1 MEIQITDLSP
11 NARWEGAQL
20 IDAHNGRDAVQLPWM
35 GSDGDS
41 RGFARLDAIALEDGN
56 TVKALRTHPKWVEN
70 GTIKGWHPP
79 VQLPANAVFEADI
92 GFVYGARG
100 TDGVTFQVWE
110 HHTQGGRP
118 VWNQIISVRKGYTGS
133 LQRVRADLSHLAG
146 QQVGI
151 ELRVDAGPSAGQD
164 WAAWTNM
171 RIFSANNS
179 SNSSNSN
186 SSLSVQVSR
195 SGQGSESP
203 VGASTEEA
211 KGEYVCRVQKK
222 QVTEVFSTN
231 LLLDPTTDVIWPG
244 SIVDGSSIAS
254 GQYRPI
260 TDKRAPL
267 TFSIS
272 LENIAG
278 SALKTVQTPT
288 LSSVRDA
295 ANELRRQN
303 MQGATLANIVY
314 EKEEIRSEEQLKL
327 ALGAHYNDGM
337 QKISGSFDFSSSSV
351 ANKILVK
358 YIQKYYTIDIDP
370 PARPQDFFASP
381 RTITADDMYV
391 ASVTYGRMLLFTFES
406 TEDITKLKAAVD
418 YAYGQTAGGNFS
430 GEYKN
435 ILNRTK
441 TNVLV
446 IGGSAEDGVK
456 VITNG
461 VDGINQYITN
471 GANYSPNSPGAPLSY
486 KLRYVSDN
494 AIGNVIMSTTFYER
508 NCQKTT
514 GTFKAKIVKLKC
526 MAVDDPGSNEEFY
539 GKITVIAY
547 EGEGREIGRQV
558 VWNVAEKNHV
568 SLRKNAEHL
577 INAEARFTFKN
588 FHLVKDTA
596 FIKVEANLREDDDF
610 GGDDN
615 FGTQSKKVY
624 LSEAADD
631 PNKGAGDDPGSDRKL
646 FFQHGGSRAEI
657 WFDVTPV

>member
-1 MEIQITDLSP
+1 MEIQITDLSA

-41 RGFARLDAIALEDGN
+41 RGFVRLDVITLEDGR
-56 TVKALRTHPKWVEN
+56 TVKALRTHPKWVDN
-70 GTIKGWHPP
+70 GTIKGWHPS
-79 VQLPANAVFEADI
+79 VQLPPNAVFEADI
-92 GFVYGARG
+92 GFVFGAQN

-110 HHTQGGRP
+110 HHNQGGRT

-146 QQVGI
+146 QQVSI

-164 WAAWTNM
+164 WAAWTNV

-179 SNSSNSN
+179 SNNN

-203 VGASTEEA
+203 VGGSTDEVR
-211 KGEYVCRVQKK
+211 GDYVCRVQKK
-222 QVTEVFSTN
+222 QVTEVFNNN

-244 SIVDGSSIAS
+244 AIVDGSSIAS

-260 TDKRAPL
+260 TDQRAPL

-272 LENIAG
+272 LENIGG

-288 LSSVRDA
+288 LSTVRDGV
-295 ANELRRQN
+295 NELRRQT
-303 MQGATLANIVY
+303 MQGATLANIIY

-327 ALGAHYNDGM
+327 ALGAHYNSGM
-337 QKISGSFDFSSSSV
+337 VKISGSFDFSSSSV

-370 PARPQDFFASP
+370 PAQPQGFFANP
-381 RTITADDMYV
+381 RNITPDDMYV

-406 TEDITKLKAAVD
+406 TEDITKLNAAVD
-418 YAYGQTAGGNFS
+418 VAFKQGGGS
-430 GEYKN
+430 ASTQYDSLLK
-435 ILNRTK
+435 RTK

-461 VDGINQYITN
+461 IEGINQYITN
-471 GANYSPNSPGAPLSY
+471 GANYSANSPGAPLSY

-514 GTFKAKIVKLKC
+514 GSFKAKILKLKC
-526 MAVDDPGSNEEFY
+526 TAVDDPGSNEEFY
-539 GKITVIAY
+539 GRITVIAY
-547 EGEGREIGRQV
+547 EAEGREIGRQLL
-558 VWNVAEKNHV
+558 WNVSEKNHV
-568 SLRKNAEHL
+568 SLRTNAEHF
-577 INAEARFTFKN
+577 INTEARFTFRN
-588 FHLVKDTA
+588 FHLVKNTA
-596 FIKVEANLREDDDF
+596 FIRVEANLREDDDF

-631 PNKGAGDDPGSDRKL
+631 PNKAPGADPGSDRKL

-657 WFDVTPV
+657 WFEVTPV

>member
-1 MEIQITDLSP
+1 MEIQITDLSA

-20 IDAHNGRDAVQLPWM
+20 IDAHNARDAVQLPWM
-35 GSDGDS
+35 GNDGDS
-41 RGFARLDAIALEDGN
+41 RGFVRLDVITLEDGN
-56 TVKALRTHPKWVEN
+56 TVKALRTHPKWVDN

-79 VQLPANAVFEADI
+79 VQLPAKAVFEADI
-92 GFVYGARG
+92 GFVSGARN

-110 HHTQGGRP
+110 HHTQGGRT

-146 QQVGI
+146 QQVSI

-171 RIFSANNS
+171 RIFSINNS
-179 SNSSNSN
+179 SNN

-203 VGASTEEA
+203 VGGSTEEV
-211 KGEYVCRVQKK
+211 KGDYVCRVQKK
-222 QVTEVFSTN
+222 QVTEVFNNN

-244 SIVDGSSIAS
+244 AIVDGSSIAS

-278 SALKTVQTPT
+278 SASKTVQSPT
-288 LSSVRDA
+288 LSSVRDGV
-295 ANELRRQN
+295 NELRRQT
-303 MQGATLANIVY
+303 MQGATLANIIY

-327 ALGAHYNDGM
+327 ALGAHYNTGM
-337 QKISGSFDFSSSSV
+337 VKISGSFDFSSSSV

-370 PARPQDFFASP
+370 PVQPQGFFASP
-381 RTITADDMYV
+381 RNITADDMYV

-406 TEDITKLKAAVD
+406 TEDITKLNAAVD
-418 YAYGQTAGGNFS
+418 VAFKQGGGNAS
-430 GEYKN
+430 IEYQNLLK
-435 ILNRTK
+435 RTK

-446 IGGSAEDGVK
+446 IGGAAEDGVK

-461 VDGINQYITN
+461 IDGINPYITN
-471 GANYSPNSPGAPLSY
+471 GANYGPNSPGAPLSY

-514 GTFKAKIVKLKC
+514 GNFKAKILKLKC
-526 MAVDDPGSNEEFY
+526 TAVDDPGSNEEFY
-539 GKITVIAY
+539 GRITVIAY

-558 VWNVAEKNHV
+558 LWDVREKNHV
-568 SLRKNAEHL
+568 SLRNNAEHL
-577 INAEARFTFKN
+577 INTEARFTFRN

-596 FIKVEANLREDDDF
+596 FIRVEANLREDDDF

-631 PNKGAGDDPGSDRKL
+631 PNKGPGDDPGNDRKL

-657 WFDVTPV
+657 WFEVRPV